1 MDVFGNNVNPR
12 FGRGSHLNVSS
23 LLLKNPVSHREYCSK
38 SYGDVVNGLCSV
50 FSSPT
55 GDIST
60 VKGKKA
66 LILGAH
72 MPKSGKLN
80 CFVALK
86 GKSLAFF
93 SFYKLVLCATS
104 AEYTPSADYRPDGSS
119 NSPEG
124 LSSRTAVAP
133 VTRGTLNYDTCR
145 A

>member
-93 SFYKLVLCATS
+93 PFTNWFYVQRRGIYALRRLQTGRVVELARRALLPPGCCTGYTWDPKL
-104 AEYTPSADYRPDGSS
+104 
-119 NSPEG
+119 
-124 LSSRTAVAP
+124 
-133 VTRGTLNYDTCR
+133 
-145 A
+145 